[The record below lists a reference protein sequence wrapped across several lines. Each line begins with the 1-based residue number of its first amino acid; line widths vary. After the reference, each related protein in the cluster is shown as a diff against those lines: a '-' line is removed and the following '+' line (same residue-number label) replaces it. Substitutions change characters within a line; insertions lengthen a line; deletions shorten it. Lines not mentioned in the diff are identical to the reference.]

1 MLLNQK
7 NDNITNMTEIKT
19 AGNSI
24 VCIFSGV
31 LDGTEVID
39 IPVAQLSNKE
49 IQLIGKNVTDWNTD
63 FVLLLFNIFKHVPK
77 DHITC
82 SQLPQGLVQLFRLAL
97 QTTPKEPEV
106 TGKKLPF
113 LENVGV
119 WGISIWSSIKKGGL
133 FVCESAASWGRQL
146 CGRAVYRSKDFW
158 LVLADC
164 GPKSIAIVSLIS
176 FMVGLILSFVS
187 AIQLKTFG
195 AQIYVASLVTI
206 AMTRIMG
213 AIMTGIIMAG
223 RTGASYA
230 ATIGTMQVNEEL
242 DALQTMGISRT
253 DFLVLPRIN
262 ALLLAMPIL
271 VLLADFMGVLGGCC
285 VCVLFWDIPLAEY
298 IRYSTNSFSVVN
310 FLVGVFHGLVF
321 GFIIAL
327 CGCYFGVNC
336 GRNAD
341 SVGTATTNAVVYSIV
356 WMIIMTG
363 LLTVILNCL
372 GV

>member
-1 MLLNQK
+1 M
-7 NDNITNMTEIKT
+7 IEIKT
-19 AGNSI
+19 EGNSI
-24 VCIFSGV
+24 VCILKGV
-31 LDGTEVID
+31 LDGTEHIEL
-39 IPVAQLSNKE
+39 PTAELSDKK
-49 IQLIGKNVTDWNTD
+49 IQFIGENITSWNTD
-63 FVLLLFNIFKHVPK
+63 FVVLLFNTFKKVSK
-77 DHITC
+77 DHITY
-82 SQLPQGLVQLFRLAL
+82 SQLPEGMTQLLRLAFH
-97 QTTPKEPEV
+97 TSPKEPE
-106 TGKKLPF
+106 TIQNKSSF
-113 LENVGV
+113 LERIGGRGLSFWYSV
-119 WGISIWSSIKKGGL
+119 KKGGR
-133 FVCESAASWGRQL
+133 FVCEGVVSWGRQL

-158 LVLADC
+158 MVLADC

-176 FMVGLILSFVS
+176 FMVGLILAFVS

-262 ALLLAMPIL
+262 ALLLSMPIL
-271 VLLADFMGVLGGCC
+271 VLLADFMGILGGCC
-285 VCVLFWDIPLAEY
+285 VCVLFWEIPLSEY
-298 IRYSTNSFSVVN
+298 IRYCINSFNVVN
-310 FLVGVFHGLVF
+310 FLVGVFHGIVF
-321 GFIIAL
+321 GLIIAL

-341 SVGTATTNAVVYSIV
+341 SVGAATTKAVVYSIV
-356 WMIIMTG
+356 WMIVMTG
-363 LLTVILNCL
+363 LLTVILNSL